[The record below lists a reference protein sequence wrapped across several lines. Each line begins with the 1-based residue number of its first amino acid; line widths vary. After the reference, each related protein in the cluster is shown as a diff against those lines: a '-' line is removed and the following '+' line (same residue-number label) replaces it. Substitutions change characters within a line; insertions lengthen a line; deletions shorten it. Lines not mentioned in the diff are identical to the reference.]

1 MIDMYKALVATS
13 RWEMERQWGFRA
25 QLTVRPLSMLMD
37 IARMN
42 SLRHFGN
49 VWQDKMRACG
59 IECRNAEVVPSNA
72 YSSDYIIR
80 ILAIMKFT
88 SSENSSSPTV
98 WFSLSMC

>member
-13 RWEMERQWGFRA
+13 RWQMERQWGFRA
-25 QLTVRPLSMLMD
+25 QLTVRPLSMFMD
-37 IARMN
+37 TPRMN

-88 SSENSSSPTV
+88 SSEFNSPTV

>member
-13 RWEMERQWGFRA
+13 RWEMERRWGFRA
-25 QLTVRPLSMLMD
+25 KLTIRPLLMFMD
-37 IARMN
+37 NLRID

-59 IECRNAEVVPSNA
+59 IECRDAELVPSNA
-72 YSSDYIIR
+72 YTSDYIIR
-80 ILAIMKFT
+80 ILVIMKFT
-88 SSENSSSPTV
+88 PSEFSSPTV

>member
-13 RWEMERQWGFRA
+13 RWQMERQWGFRA
-25 QLTVRPLSMLMD
+25 QLTIRPLSMFMD
-37 IARMN
+37 NRRMN

-49 VWQDKMRACG
+49 AWQDKMRACG
-59 IECRNAEVVPSNA
+59 IDCRNADVVPSNA

-88 SSENSSSPTV
+88 PSEMSSPTV

>member
-1 MIDMYKALVATS
+1 MYKALVATS

-25 QLTVRPLSMLMD
+25 QLTVRPLSLFMD
-37 IARMN
+37 NLRTQ
-42 SLRHFGN
+42 SLLHFGN
-49 VWQDKMRACG
+49 MWQDKMRACG
-59 IECRNAEVVPSNA
+59 IECRNAYVVPSNA

-88 SSENSSSPTV
+88 SSETSSPTV